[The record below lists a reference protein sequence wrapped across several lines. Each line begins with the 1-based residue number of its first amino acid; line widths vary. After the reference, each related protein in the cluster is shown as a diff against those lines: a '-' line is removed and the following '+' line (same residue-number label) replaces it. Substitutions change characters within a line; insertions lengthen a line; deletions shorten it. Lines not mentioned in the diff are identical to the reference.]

1 MHQHSLVVV
10 YYCRTYEKAVSGGGE
25 REKGL
30 CDDAVRAAAL
40 MPDGIVPILESHDT
54 VVLGVEKGHKAETV
68 SKSSVRVIQC
78 TWGDIKEETLRGR
91 QASPDREEKRDG
103 VAGSQ
108 VTKLGGDWSGMGFSK
123 DQLYATTCLK
133 TWDGMVQTM
142 ATLYT
147 AWSKPCLY

>member
-1 MHQHSLVVV
+1 MHPALAGGTPSPRGPYSVGGSPGWASSSALVGWP
-10 YYCRTYEKAVSGGGE
+10 SPE
-25 REKGL
+25 RL
-30 CDDAVRAAAL
+30 
-40 MPDGIVPILESHDT
+40 
-54 VVLGVEKGHKAETV
+54 
-68 SKSSVRVIQC
+68 
-78 TWGDIKEETLRGR
+78 
-91 QASPDREEKRDG
+91 EKRDG

>member
-1 MHQHSLVVV
+1 MSSILSITNDREMPMIHD
-10 YYCRTYEKAVSGGGE
+10 E
-25 REKGL
+25 RKT
-30 CDDAVRAAAL
+30 R
-40 MPDGIVPILESHDT
+40 
-54 VVLGVEKGHKAETV
+54 
-68 SKSSVRVIQC
+68 
-78 TWGDIKEETLRGR
+78 GDIKEETLRGR

-108 VTKLGGDWSGMGFSK
+108 VTELGGDWSGMGFSK